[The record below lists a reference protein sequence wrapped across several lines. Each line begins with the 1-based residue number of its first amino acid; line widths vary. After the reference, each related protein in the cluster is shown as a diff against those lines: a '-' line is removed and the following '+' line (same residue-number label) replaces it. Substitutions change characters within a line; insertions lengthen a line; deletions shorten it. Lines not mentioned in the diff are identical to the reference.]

1 MAGSVFRRLSG
12 TEAHAPC
19 LLEAAVKSTLSNPWF
34 GFCPVNFPTFA
45 FCKGKSPCLI
55 HKKTPKGVV
64 FINGGQCGIDGVAI
78 YVVSNPLANLAVA
91 SFGVFSSHLEYL
103 CKK

>member
-1 MAGSVFRRLSG
+1 MGLMSG
-12 TEAHAPC
+12 EN
-19 LLEAAVKSTLSNPWF
+19 KS
-34 GFCPVNFPTFA
+34 
-45 FCKGKSPCLI
+45 
-55 HKKTPKGVV
+55 
-64 FINGGQCGIDGVAI
+64 GGQCGIDGVAI